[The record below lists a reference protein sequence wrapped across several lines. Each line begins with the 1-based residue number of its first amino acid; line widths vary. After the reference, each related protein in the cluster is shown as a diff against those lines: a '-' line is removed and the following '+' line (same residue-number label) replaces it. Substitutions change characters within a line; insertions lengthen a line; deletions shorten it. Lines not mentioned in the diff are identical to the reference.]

1 MALPVFQA
9 AGTPVAVGAAA
20 ASPGWPSHIAGDVA
34 FLIVET
40 SGADEI
46 SLSTPA
52 GFSPVANGYAA
63 TEGTNLT
70 RLSVYWCR
78 ATSGAMGAPTIA
90 APANHA
96 YAQIITYRG
105 CVSTG
110 DPWEAFVWG
119 HKDTASTTT
128 TWKTLRTVTNDCLI
142 ALFAARGNDNAAAAW
157 SAFSNGALSSLSERA
172 DAGTATGNGGGI
184 VAADGG
190 LATAGLTG
198 ATTATVTSAPD
209 VTLAIALRSQFPS
222 SGPYMKQAMQTVPAS
237 PNALT
242 FVETPTA
249 GNLIV
254 VAVARFNDDPAAG
267 EVTDNQG
274 NTYTLI
280 GSAINDGNSNHI
292 AFYYAKN
299 IAASGAFTISIA
311 GADNKVVAHEFVGL
325 DTTAPLDQNN
335 SATNAGSTT
344 PSTSV
349 TTAIDGELYF
359 VATTDGGDDYDTPVP
374 NTNYQLAGQGLIISV
389 DMRIATEFRVTNQGT
404 ITGDMTLE
412 GSFSWAILM
421 ASFKPASGAPADTS
435 KMLQMF

>member
-9 AGTPVAVGAAA
+9 AGTPVAVGAAS

-34 FLIVET
+34 FLIIET
-40 SGADEI
+40 SGADEV

-52 GFSPVANGYAA
+52 GFVPVGNGYAA

-90 APANHA
+90 APVNHA

-110 DPWEAFVWG
+110 DPWEAMVWG

-128 TWKTLRTVTNDCLI
+128 TWKTLRTITNDCLI

-157 SAFSNGALSSLSERA
+157 SSFSNGSLSSLSERA

-190 LATAGLTG
+190 LATAGLCG

-209 VTLAIALRSQFPS
+209 VTLTIALRSQFPS
-222 SGPYMKQAMQTVPAS
+222 SGIYRKQSMQTTPGS
-237 PNALT
+237 PNSLT
-242 FVETPTA
+242 FAETPTA
-249 GNLIV
+249 GSLVV
-254 VAVARFNDDPAAG
+254 VAVARFNADPG
-267 EVTDNQG
+267 TTDVTDNQG
-274 NTYTLI
+274 NTYTRI
-280 GSAINDGNSNHI
+280 NVANDGNSNHI
-292 AFYYAKN
+292 ALYYAKN
-299 IAASGAFTISIA
+299 VAASGAFTISI
-311 GADNKVVAHEFVGL
+311 GGSDNKVVAHEFVGA
-325 DTTAPLDQNN
+325 DTTSPLDQNN

-349 TTAIDGELYF
+349 TTAVDGELYV
-359 VATTDGGDDYDTPVP
+359 VAETDGGDDYDTVVP
-374 NTNYQLAGQGLIISV
+374 NTNYQLDGQGLIISV
-389 DMRIATEFRVTNQGT
+389 DMRIATEHRVTNQGT
-404 ITGDMTLE
+404 ITGDLTLE